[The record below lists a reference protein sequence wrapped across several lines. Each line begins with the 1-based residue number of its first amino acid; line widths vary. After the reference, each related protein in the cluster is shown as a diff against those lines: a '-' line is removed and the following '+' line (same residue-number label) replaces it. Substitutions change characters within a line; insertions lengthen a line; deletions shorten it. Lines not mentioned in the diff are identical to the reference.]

1 MTPHIVKSITDP
13 LTGETTVTQ
22 PEVVKQVISQESAKK
37 TGEYLEQVVSDLKIG
52 SGRHAYIDGYR
63 VAGKTGTAVKV
74 INGKYDYKRQVL
86 SFIGYAPVDDPK
98 IAMLVLIDEPQ
109 DSDLGGGTA
118 AAPIFKKIMNQ
129 TLQYLGVPKKFD
141 NKTTSDN
148 ANNGIKAPDLKGLS
162 VQEAK
167 NKLAGLG
174 INYAT
179 LGKGTKIVSQFPK
192 AGAVLK
198 TGQHMYLLSEEGD
211 KVNIPSLKG
220 QSLRDAMELLSAIG
234 VEVNIEGEGYVVSQT
249 LTKENGKRR
258 IDLVLEPLNKEDEE
272 SGQDEQNDE
281 AAHEENAG
289 ESSGSSP

>member
-1 MTPHIVKSITDP
+1 
-13 LTGETTVTQ
+13 
-22 PEVVKQVISQESAKK
+22 
-37 TGEYLEQVVSDLKIG
+37 
-52 SGRHAYIDGYR
+52 
-63 VAGKTGTAVKV
+63 
-74 INGKYDYKRQVL
+74 
-86 SFIGYAPVDDPK
+86 
-98 IAMLVLIDEPQ
+98 VLIDEPQ

-141 NKTTSDN
+141 NKTTSDV

-192 AGAVLK
+192 AGSVLK

-211 KVNIPSLKG
+211 KVNIPNLKG

-249 LTKENGKRR
+249 LNKENGKRR
-258 IDLVLEPLNKEDEE
+258 IDLVLEPLIKEDEE

-281 AAHEENAG
+281 TAQEENAG